1 MFLAINVVVGRLV
14 NAMEI
19 HHISVLCDEVID
31 FLSPKPDGV
40 YIDGTVGLGG
50 HSAAILE
57 TSAPNGRVIGID
69 LDVEALS
76 IAKRRLHAFGERSSL
91 INGNFA
97 EMDVLLK
104 TKHSIHAVDG
114 ILLDLGVSSLQLD
127 TSHRGFSFNHTGP
140 LDMRM
145 NSSQQSALSRRSPTR
160 GNLRRNQQEWL
171 STISDQQPAKDTNVT
186 EGSPLPDTSLLT
198 AEGFRQP
205 RATLTAMQVVN
216 NSPMDALVDIFKRY
230 GEERF
235 AKRIAHRI
243 IQTRQETPITTTTQ
257 LAEIIK
263 RAVPGS
269 ASKIHPATR
278 VFQALRIHVNAE
290 LENLAIGLD
299 VAISLLKPGGC
310 MCVITFHSLEDRI
323 VKHCFQKCARACI
336 CPPKTPICICEHTA
350 SLEIL
355 TKRPISPDA
364 VEVQHNPRARS
375 AKLRVARKL

>member
-1 MFLAINVVVGRLV
+1 MFPSPVGEVSNLAGVECPINSKLYY
-14 NAMEI
+14 NIMDT
-19 HHISVLCDEVID
+19 HHIPVLCDKVID
-31 FLSPKPDGV
+31 FLSPKSDGI

-76 IAKRRLHAFGERSSL
+76 IAKSRLHVFGERSSL

-97 EMDVLLK
+97 EMDALLE
-104 TKHSIHAVDG
+104 TRHSIHAVDG
-114 ILLDLGVSSLQLD
+114 IVLDLGVSSLQLD
-127 TSHRGFSFNHTGP
+127 TPHRGFSFNHTGP

-145 NSSQQSALSRRSPTR
+145 NA
-160 GNLRRNQQEWL
+160 
-171 STISDQQPAKDTNVT
+171 
-186 EGSPLPDTSLLT
+186 
-198 AEGFRQP
+198 RQMLNSE
-205 RATLTAMQVVN
+205 RETDITAMRVVN

-235 AKRIAHRI
+235 ARRIAHRI
-243 IQTRQETPITTTTQ
+243 IQTRQETPIMTTTQ
-257 LAEIIK
+257 LAKIVK
-263 RAVPGS
+263 RAVPKGV
-269 ASKIHPATR
+269 SKIHPATR
-278 VFQALRIHVNAE
+278 VFQALRIHINAE
-290 LENLAIGLD
+290 LENLETGLD
-299 VAISLLKPGGC
+299 VAIQLLRQGGC
-310 MCVITFHSLEDRI
+310 LCIITFHSLEDRI
-323 VKHCFQKCARACI
+323 VKHYFQKCARTCI

>member
-1 MFLAINVVVGRLV
+1 MDT
-14 NAMEI
+14 
-19 HHISVLCDEVID
+19 HHIPVLCDKMID
-31 FLSPKPDGV
+31 FLSPKSDGV

-76 IAKRRLHAFGERSSL
+76 IAESRLHVFGERFSL

-97 EMDVLLK
+97 EMDALLE
-104 TKHSIHAVDG
+104 TRHSIHAVDG

-127 TSHRGFSFNHTGP
+127 TPHRGFSFNHTGP

-145 NSSQQSALSRRSPTR
+145 NA
-160 GNLRRNQQEWL
+160 
-171 STISDQQPAKDTNVT
+171 
-186 EGSPLPDTSLLT
+186 
-198 AEGFRQP
+198 RQMLNSE
-205 RATLTAMQVVN
+205 RETDITAMRVVN

-235 AKRIAHRI
+235 ARRIAHRI
-243 IQTRQETPITTTTQ
+243 IQTRQATPIMTTTQ
-257 LAEIIK
+257 LAEIVK
-263 RAVPGS
+263 QAVPKGV
-269 ASKIHPATR
+269 SKIHPATR
-278 VFQALRIHVNAE
+278 VFQALRIHINAE
-290 LENLAIGLD
+290 LENLETGLD
-299 VAISLLKPGGC
+299 IAIQLLRQGSC
-310 MCVITFHSLEDRI
+310 LCIITFHSLEDRI
-323 VKHCFQKCARACI
+323 VKHYFQKCARTCI

>member
-1 MFLAINVVVGRLV
+1 MDT
-14 NAMEI
+14 
-19 HHISVLCDEVID
+19 HHIPVLCDKVID
-31 FLSPKPDGV
+31 FLSPKSDGV

-76 IAKRRLHAFGERSSL
+76 IAESRLHAFGERFSR

-97 EMDVLLK
+97 EMDTLLE
-104 TKHSIHAVDG
+104 TRHSIRAVDG
-114 ILLDLGVSSLQLD
+114 IVLDLGVSSLQLNTPD
-127 TSHRGFSFNHTGP
+127 RGFSFNHTGP

-145 NSSQQSALSRRSPTR
+145 NA
-160 GNLRRNQQEWL
+160 
-171 STISDQQPAKDTNVT
+171 
-186 EGSPLPDTSLLT
+186 
-198 AEGFRQP
+198 RQMLNSE
-205 RATLTAMQVVN
+205 RETDITAMRVVN

-235 AKRIAHRI
+235 ARRIAHRI
-243 IQTRQETPITTTTQ
+243 IQTRQATPIMTTTQ
-257 LAEIIK
+257 LAEIVK
-263 RAVPGS
+263 QAVPKGV
-269 ASKIHPATR
+269 SKIHPATR
-278 VFQALRIHVNAE
+278 VFQALRIHINAE
-290 LENLAIGLD
+290 LENLETGLD
-299 VAISLLKPGGC
+299 VAIQLLRQGSC
-310 MCVITFHSLEDRI
+310 LCIITFHSLEDRI
-323 VKHCFQKCARACI
+323 VKHYFQKCARTCI